1 MSIGAQSLL
10 GNRTTNYH
18 QPRPRKPW
26 EPLAP
31 ILPIKGNPAIIGR
44 PPRSRSPNAIQ
55 PAQNHEMKPLYSVLF
70 AILLLAVSPLQAA
83 EKRIALVIGNSAYP
97 TSPLTNPVNDARD
110 IAAALRRLDFTV
122 IEKTDA
128 SQKEM
133 NRAIAQ
139 FGEKLTNDT
148 VALFY
153 YAGHGMQVKGK
164 NYLIPVD
171 AQITSE
177 ASARA
182 ETVDVDTVL
191 DQLGHSPFNIVIL
204 DACRNNPFERRF
216 RSTSGGLAQMDA
228 PKGTLIAYATA
239 PGKVASDG
247 SGRNGLYT
255 QELLKNLHTPGLP
268 LEAVF
273 KRVRNGV
280 MQASGDAQ
288 TPWESSSLTGDFYF
302 IFTGSATVK
311 VQTSAAPATSAKRIK
326 TDAEREEELWDS
338 IKDTNRAD
346 TLNEYLKAY
355 PKGRFIAQARVLLT
369 RLRKDSAPIPT
380 LKPEPVTLET
390 RHDDIEDALWSEVQ
404 KGNSVEDYEAYL
416 SQFSTGKY
424 AALAKVR
431 LRKRQEE
438 GAAEGSRKDQDA
450 WQTAENENNESAYR
464 RYLKEW
470 PAGQFAHMAQ
480 AKLGQLAELAAK
492 QEQELWK
499 NTEVVKDEKEIQA
512 LQNYL
517 DKFPSGSH
525 AKEARSKLAEIR
537 NSSMLLGSWFMSGE
551 KGRIWTY
558 TFNRDGTF
566 IWNYYQPSGA
576 GLFGLSELNCPIYGR
591 YTVSD
596 NAITM
601 DKYAGQCN
609 YGRHSQTVQ
618 WSISGSKLTLPEG
631 VYSKR

>member
-31 ILPIKGNPAIIGR
+31 ILPIKGNPAIIGS
-44 PPRSRSPNAIQ
+44 PPRSPNAIQ

-83 EKRIALVIGNSAYP
+83 EKRVALVIGNSAYP

-311 VQTSAAPATSAKRIK
+311 VQTPATPTTPATRIK
-326 TDAEREEELWDS
+326 SNAEIEQELWDS
-338 IKDTNRAD
+338 IKDSNNLEA
-346 TLNEYLKAY
+346 LNEYLKGY
-355 PKGRFIAQARVLLT
+355 PKGRFVTQAKILLVK
-369 RLRKDSAPIPT
+369 LRKEPT
-380 LKPEPVTLET
+380 PLPPTKTGPAVTPSRT
-390 RHDDIEDALWSEVQ
+390 DDAEDALWSEVQ
-404 KGNSVEDYEAYL
+404 KGNSFHEYAVYL
-416 SQFSTGKY
+416 DQFPNGKF
-424 AALAKVR
+424 AALAKAR
-431 LRKRQEE
+431 IKKHQEE
-438 GAAEGSRKDQDA
+438 AATETNRNPITDDALKAEYDKIKAQMGDKEYKARHILVEKESEAKDII
-450 WQTAENENNESAYR
+450 
-464 RYLKEW
+464 
-470 PAGQFAHMAQ
+470 
-480 AKLGQLAELAAK
+480 AKLKKG
-492 QEQELWK
+492 
-499 NTEVVKDEKEIQA
+499 EKFE
-512 LQNYL
+512 
-517 DKFPSGSH
+517 
-525 AKEARSKLAEIR
+525 KLAEK
-537 NSSMLLGSWFMSGE
+537 S
-551 KGRIWTY
+551 K
-558 TFNRDGTF
+558 D
-566 IWNYYQPSGA
+566 P
-576 GLFGLSELNCPIYGR
+576 
-591 YTVSD
+591 
-596 NAITM
+596 
-601 DKYAGQCN
+601 
-609 YGRHSQTVQ
+609 
-618 WSISGSKLTLPEG
+618 GSKYKGGDLGWNAPASYVKPFSDALTMLQKGKFTTEPAQTQFGYHVIQLDDVRDLRAPSFDE
-631 VYSKR
+631 VKNSLRQRLQQQ

>member
-1 MSIGAQSLL
+1 
-10 GNRTTNYH
+10 
-18 QPRPRKPW
+18 
-26 EPLAP
+26 
-31 ILPIKGNPAIIGR
+31 
-44 PPRSRSPNAIQ
+44 
-55 PAQNHEMKPLYSVLF
+55 MKPLYSVLF

-83 EKRIALVIGNSAYP
+83 EKRVALVIGNSAYP

-110 IAAALRRLDFTV
+110 IAATLRRLDFTV
-122 IEKTDA
+122 IEKTDV

-311 VQTSAAPATSAKRIK
+311 AQTPATPTTPATRIK
-326 TDAEREEELWDS
+326 SNAEIEQELWDS
-338 IKDTNRAD
+338 IKDSNNLEA
-346 TLNEYLKAY
+346 LNEYLKGY
-355 PKGRFIAQARVLLT
+355 PKGRFVTQAKILLVK
-369 RLRKDSAPIPT
+369 LRKEPT
-380 LKPEPVTLET
+380 PLPPTKTGPAVTPSRT
-390 RHDDIEDALWSEVQ
+390 DDAEDALWSEVQ
-404 KGNSVEDYEAYL
+404 KGNSFHEYAVYL
-416 SQFSTGKY
+416 DQFPNGKF
-424 AALAKVR
+424 AALAKAR
-431 LRKRQEE
+431 IKKRQEE
-438 GAAEGSRKDQDA
+438 AAAETNRKEDEDWEAAERSGS
-450 WQTAENENNESAYR
+450 ESDYR
-464 RYLKEW
+464 NYLNIW
-470 PAGQFAHMAQ
+470 PAGRY
-480 AKLGQLAELAAK
+480 AELARTRLRDQAEAAVR
-492 QEQELWK
+492 QEQAMWK
-499 NTEVVKDEKEIQA
+499 KAESAKNVAEMQV
-512 LQNYL
+512 LQSYL
-517 DKFPSGSH
+517 DKYPNGDHADEVKARLKVLQNASKLIGSWSTDQYTNNELLWSWSFKSDGSYTRAYSHTSGLLGLIP
-525 AKEARSKLAEIR
+525 ARSCSQSGHYSVTGNTVNLSGGEGACS
-537 NSSMLLGSWFMSGE
+537 NGSPFNFSSESVIWSVSG
-551 KGRIWTY
+551 K
-558 TFNRDGTF
+558 
-566 IWNYYQPSGA
+566 QL
-576 GLFGLSELNCPIYGR
+576 LFGP
-591 YTVSD
+591 TVY
-596 NAITM
+596 N
-601 DKYAGQCN
+601 KQ
-609 YGRHSQTVQ
+609 
-618 WSISGSKLTLPEG
+618 
-631 VYSKR
+631 